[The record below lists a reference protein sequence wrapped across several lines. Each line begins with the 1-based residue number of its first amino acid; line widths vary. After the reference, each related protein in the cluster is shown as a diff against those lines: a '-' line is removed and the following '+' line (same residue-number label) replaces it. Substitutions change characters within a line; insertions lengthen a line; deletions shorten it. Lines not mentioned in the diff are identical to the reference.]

1 MPIYILN
8 KYLVTVSMVKVVG
21 FCKFNTFQITGTI
34 LYTTNSTN
42 KMKLKHLLLLC
53 LMTTSIIA
61 QHFTIARLHYGGGG
75 DWYSNPSSLPN
86 LLNYLQTHTAIIA
99 ADKEARIQL
108 TDDNLYSYPYLY
120 MTGHGNVRFTDAEI
134 IRLRTFLLRGGFL
147 HADDNYGMDPSFRR
161 EIKRVFPEKE
171 LIPLPHN
178 HPIFHQVYDF
188 NNGLPK
194 VHEHNNK
201 PPQALALYEDDRI
214 LVIYTY
220 ESDLGDG
227 WEDAEVHNDPNYIR
241 EAALQMGVNIIHFAL
256 TQ

>member
-1 MPIYILN
+1 
-8 KYLVTVSMVKVVG
+8 
-21 FCKFNTFQITGTI
+21 
-34 LYTTNSTN
+34 
-42 KMKLKHLLLLC
+42 MKLKYLILVC
-53 LMTTSIIA
+53 LMMTTIMA

-86 LLNYLQTHTAIIA
+86 LLHYLQTHTAIIS
-99 ADKEARIQL
+99 ADKEARIKL
-108 TDDNLYSYPYLY
+108 TDENLYSYPYLY

-161 EIKRVFPEKE
+161 EMKRVFPKKE

-178 HPIFHQVYDF
+178 HPIFHQEYDF